1 MAWTPESLLI
11 LHTDGLSSRWT
22 PPADTGVPPAD
33 PAVTAAVAVRD
44 AGSAA
49 RPVRDD
55 TAVAVL
61 ANVPEASS

>member
-1 MAWTPESLLI
+1 
-11 LHTDGLSSRWT
+11 
-22 PPADTGVPPAD
+22 PPAGTGVPPAD

-55 TAVAVL
+55 TTVAVL